1 MQLNTQIKLVE
12 TPTGTPEPK
21 HFAIHNEAI
30 PDIENGEFLTKTL
43 YLSLDPYMRG
53 QIAGRHI
60 SGRVDPGDILR
71 GETICE
77 VIDTKNPEFAVGD
90 IVSYFAGWQKF
101 SKSDGQQVSKIDSRI
116 TPSSLALGILGMP
129 GLTAYAGLIDLGEP
143 KAGDVLVVSAATGG
157 VGSMVGQ
164 IGKIKGCRVV
174 GIAGSA
180 EKCKWAVENA
190 NFDVCLNYREND
202 LPTALDK
209 ACPDGIDIYFDN
221 VGGDILETVME
232 KLSLGA
238 RVILCG
244 LMAQYNQDERLPGT
258 NPANIIRSR
267 ATVRG
272 MVVYDHFHKQKDFVE
287 DVLNWLDDGLITYRE
302 DVTEGIE
309 NAPESFCRLMKG
321 QNFGKTIIKVS

>member
-1 MQLNTQIKLVE
+1 
-12 TPTGTPEPK
+12 
-21 HFAIHNEAI
+21 
-30 PDIENGEFLTKTL
+30 
-43 YLSLDPYMRG
+43 MRG

-71 GETICE
+71 GEAICE
-77 VIDTKNPEFAVGD
+77 VIDTKHPEFAVGD
-90 IVSYFAGWQKF
+90 IVSYFSGWQKF

-143 KAGDVLVVSAATGG
+143 KAGDVLVISAATGG

-190 NFDVCLNYREND
+190 NFDACLNYREDD
-202 LPTALDK
+202 LPSALDK
-209 ACPDGIDIYFDN
+209 ACPEGIDIYFDN

-232 KLSLGA
+232 KLSMGA

-258 NPANIIRSR
+258 NPANIIRSQ

-287 DVLNWLDDGLITYRE
+287 DVLKWLDDGLITYRE

-321 QNFGKTIIKVS
+321 QNFGKTIIKVA

>member
-1 MQLNTQIKLVE
+1 M
-12 TPTGTPEPK
+12 
-21 HFAIHNEAI
+21 
-30 PDIENGEFLTKTL
+30 
-43 YLSLDPYMRG
+43 
-53 QIAGRHI
+53 
-60 SGRVDPGDILR
+60 
-71 GETICE
+71 
-77 VIDTKNPEFAVGD
+77 
-90 IVSYFAGWQKF
+90 
-101 SKSDGQQVSKIDSRI
+101 
-116 TPSSLALGILGMP
+116 
-129 GLTAYAGLIDLGEP
+129 
-143 KAGDVLVVSAATGG
+143 
-157 VGSMVGQ
+157 
-164 IGKIKGCRVV
+164 
-174 GIAGSA
+174 
-180 EKCKWAVENA
+180 
-190 NFDVCLNYREND
+190 
-202 LPTALDK
+202 PTALDK

-321 QNFGKTIIKVS
+321 QNFGKTIIKIA